1 VDKVGAFIKRPP
13 LTATQEATL
22 LDVVK
27 IMATHNIGLVAVV
40 DEAGRPLGVVSERDV
55 IRALARGVQLS
66 AKAIEVGT
74 RGNLLT
80 AKAEDDI
87 YSAIK
92 KMRERGTRHILVVDD
107 AGKLVG
113 VVSIRDL
120 IEDRALKSIG
130 DRVWWSPPEE
140 RRRLAS

>member
-1 VDKVGAFIKRPP
+1 MDKVGAFIKRPP
-13 LTATQEATL
+13 LSVTQEATL

-27 IMATHNIGLVAVV
+27 IMATHNVGLVAVV
-40 DEAGRPLGVVSERDV
+40 DEAGKPLGVVSERDV
-55 IRALARGVQLS
+55 IRALASGVQLS

-80 AKAEDDI
+80 ANAEDDI
-87 YSAIK
+87 YSVVK

-120 IEDRALKSIG
+120 VEDRALKSIG
-130 DRVWWSPPEE
+130 DRVWWPPPEE
-140 RRRLAS
+140 

>member
-1 VDKVGAFIKRPP
+1 MDKVGAFVKRPP

-27 IMATHNIGLVAVV
+27 IMATHNVGLVAVV

-55 IRALARGVQLS
+55 IRALASGVQLS

-87 YSAIK
+87 YSTIK

-120 IEDRALKSIG
+120 VEDRALKSIG
-130 DRVWWSPPEE
+130 DRVWWPPPEE
-140 RRRLAS
+140 

>member
-1 VDKVGAFIKRPP
+1 MDKVGAFIKRPP

-27 IMATHNIGLVAVV
+27 IMATHNVGLVAVV

-130 DRVWWSPPEE
+130 DRVWWLPPEE
-140 RRRLAS
+140 

>member
-1 VDKVGAFIKRPP
+1 MDKVGAFVKRPP
-13 LTATQEATL
+13 LTATQDATL

-27 IMATHNIGLVAVV
+27 IMATHNVGLVAVV

-74 RGNLLT
+74 RENLLT
-80 AKAEDDI
+80 AKAEDDV
-87 YSAIK
+87 YPAIK

-130 DRVWWSPPEE
+130 DKVWWPPPEE
-140 RRRLAS
+140 

>member
-1 VDKVGAFIKRPP
+1 MDKVGAFIKRPP

-27 IMATHNIGLVAVV
+27 IMATHNVGLVAVV

-87 YSAIK
+87 YSVVK

-120 IEDRALKSIG
+120 VEDRALKSIG
-130 DRVWWSPPEE
+130 DRVWWPPPEE
-140 RRRLAS
+140 

>member
-1 VDKVGAFIKRPP
+1 

-74 RGNLLT
+74 RENLLT
-80 AKAEDDI
+80 AKPEDDI

-92 KMRERGTRHILVVDD
+92 KMRERGTRHILVVGD

-130 DRVWWSPPEE
+130 DRVWWPPPEE
-140 RRRLAS
+140 

>member
-1 VDKVGAFIKRPP
+1 MDKVGAFVKRPP

-80 AKAEDDI
+80 AKTDEDI

-120 IEDRALKSIG
+120 VEDRALKSIG
-130 DRVWWSPPEE
+130 DRVWWPPPEE
-140 RRRLAS
+140 

>member
-1 VDKVGAFIKRPP
+1 MDKVGSIVKRPP
-13 LTATQEATL
+13 LTVTHEATL

-27 IMATHNIGLVAVV
+27 LMATHNVGLVVVV
-40 DEAGRPLGVVSERDV
+40 DETWRPLGVVSERDV

-66 AKAIEVGT
+66 TKAIEVGT
-74 RGNLLT
+74 RGDLLT

-87 YSAIK
+87 YSTIK
-92 KMRERGTRHILVVDD
+92 KMREKGTRHILVVDD

-120 IEDRALKSIG
+120 IEDKALKSIG
-130 DRVWWSPPEE
+130 DKVWWPPPEE
-140 RRRLAS
+140 

>member
-1 VDKVGAFIKRPP
+1 MDKVGAFVKRPP

-27 IMATHNIGLVAVV
+27 IMATHNVGLVAVV

-55 IRALARGVQLS
+55 IRALASGVQLS

-87 YSAIK
+87 YSTIK
-92 KMRERGTRHILVVDD
+92 KMREKGTRHILVVDD

-120 IEDRALKSIG
+120 VEDRALKSIG
-130 DRVWWSPPEE
+130 DRVWWPPPEE
-140 RRRLAS
+140 

>member
-1 VDKVGAFIKRPP
+1 MDKVGAFIKRPP

-27 IMATHNIGLVAVV
+27 IMATHNVGLVAVV

-87 YSAIK
+87 YSVIK

-120 IEDRALKSIG
+120 VEDRALKSIG
-130 DRVWWSPPEE
+130 DRVWWPPPEE
-140 RRRLAS
+140 

>member
-1 VDKVGAFIKRPP
+1 MDKVGAFVKRPP

-27 IMATHNIGLVAVV
+27 IMATHNVGLVAVV

-120 IEDRALKSIG
+120 VEDRALKSIG
-130 DRVWWSPPEE
+130 DRVWWPPPEK
-140 RRRLAS
+140 

>member
-1 VDKVGAFIKRPP
+1 MDKVWAFVKRPP
-13 LTATQEATL
+13 LTVTQEATL

-27 IMATHNIGLVAVV
+27 IMANHNVGLVAVV

-87 YSAIK
+87 YSVIK

-120 IEDRALKSIG
+120 VEDRALKAIG
-130 DRVWWSPPEE
+130 DRVWWPPPEE
-140 RRRLAS
+140 

>member
-1 VDKVGAFIKRPP
+1 VDKVGAFIKHPP

-22 LDVVK
+22 LNVVK
-27 IMATHNIGLVAVV
+27 IMATHNVGLAAVI

-74 RGNLLT
+74 RENLLT

-87 YSAIK
+87 YSTIK

-130 DRVWWSPPEE
+130 DRVWWPPPEE
-140 RRRLAS
+140 

>member
-1 VDKVGAFIKRPP
+1 MDKVGAFVKRQP
-13 LTATQEATL
+13 LTVTQEVTL

-27 IMATHNIGLVAVV
+27 IMATHNVGLVAVV

-87 YSAIK
+87 YSVVK
-92 KMRERGTRHILVVDD
+92 KMREKGTRHILVVDD

-120 IEDRALKSIG
+120 VEDRALKSIG
-130 DRVWWSPPEE
+130 DRVWWPPPEE
-140 RRRLAS
+140 

>member
-1 VDKVGAFIKRPP
+1 MDKVGAFIKRPP

-74 RGNLLT
+74 RENLLT

-130 DRVWWSPPEE
+130 DRVWWPPPEE
-140 RRRLAS
+140 

>member
-1 VDKVGAFIKRPP
+1 MDKVGAFVKHQP
-13 LTATQEATL
+13 LTVTKDAAL

-27 IMATHNIGLVAVV
+27 IMATRNIGLVAVV

-55 IRALARGVQLS
+55 IRALARGVKLS

-80 AKAEDDI
+80 AKADDDI
-87 YSAIK
+87 YSVVK

-120 IEDRALKSIG
+120 VEDRALKAIG
-130 DRVWWSPPEE
+130 DIVWWPPPEE
-140 RRRLAS
+140 

>member
-1 VDKVGAFIKRPP
+1 MDKVGAFIKRPP

-27 IMATHNIGLVAVV
+27 IMATHNVGLVAVV

-66 AKAIEVGT
+66 AKAIDVGT

-87 YSAIK
+87 YSVIK

-120 IEDRALKSIG
+120 VEDRALKSIG
-130 DRVWWSPPEE
+130 DRVWWPPPEE
-140 RRRLAS
+140 

>member
-1 VDKVGAFIKRPP
+1 MDKVGAFIKRLP

-22 LDVVK
+22 FDVVK

-80 AKAEDDI
+80 AKADEDV

-130 DRVWWSPPEE
+130 DRVWWPPPEE
-140 RRRLAS
+140 

>member
-1 VDKVGAFIKRPP
+1 MDKAGAFVKRPP
-13 LTATQEATL
+13 LTVTQEATL

-40 DEAGRPLGVVSERDV
+40 DEVGRPLGVVSERERV
-55 IRALARGVQLS
+55 RALARGVQLS

-74 RGNLLT
+74 RENLLT

-113 VVSIRDL
+113 VVPIRDL
-120 IEDRALKSIG
+120 IEDRALKRIG
-130 DRVWWSPPEE
+130 DRVWWPPPEE
-140 RRRLAS
+140 

>member
-1 VDKVGAFIKRPP
+1 MDKVGAFIKRPP

-40 DEAGRPLGVVSERDV
+40 DEAGRPLGVVSERDIV
-55 IRALARGVQLS
+55 RALARSVELS

-87 YSAIK
+87 YSVIK

-120 IEDRALKSIG
+120 VEDRALKSIG
-130 DRVWWSPPEE
+130 DRVWWPPPEE
-140 RRRLAS
+140 

>member
-1 VDKVGAFIKRPP
+1 MDKVEAFVKRPP
-13 LTATQEATL
+13 LTVTQEATL

-27 IMATHNIGLVAVV
+27 IMATHNVGLVAVV

-74 RGNLLT
+74 RENLLT

-87 YSAIK
+87 YSTIK

-107 AGKLVG
+107 ASKLVG

-120 IEDRALKSIG
+120 VEDRALKSIG
-130 DRVWWSPPEE
+130 DRVWWPPPEE
-140 RRRLAS
+140 

>member
-1 VDKVGAFIKRPP
+1 MDKVGAFVKRPP
-13 LTATQEATL
+13 LTATQDATL

-27 IMATHNIGLVAVV
+27 IMATHNVGLVAVV

-74 RGNLLT
+74 RENLLT

-87 YSAIK
+87 YPAIK

-130 DRVWWSPPEE
+130 DKLWWPPPEE
-140 RRRLAS
+140 

>member
-1 VDKVGAFIKRPP
+1 MDKIGTFVKRPP
-13 LTATQEATL
+13 LTVTKDAAL

-27 IMATHNIGLVAVV
+27 IMATHNVGLVAVV
-40 DEAGRPLGVVSERDV
+40 DEVGRPLGVVSERDV

-66 AKAIEVGT
+66 VKAIEVGT

-80 AKAEDDI
+80 ARAEDDI

-130 DRVWWSPPEE
+130 DRVWWPPPEE
-140 RRRLAS
+140 

>member
-1 VDKVGAFIKRPP
+1 
-13 LTATQEATL
+13 LTVTQEATL

-27 IMATHNIGLVAVV
+27 IMATHNVGLVAVV
-40 DEAGRPLGVVSERDV
+40 DEAGRPLAVVSERDV
-55 IRALARGVQLS
+55 IRALAKGVQLS

-87 YSAIK
+87 YSVIK

-120 IEDRALKSIG
+120 VEDRALKAIG
-130 DRVWWSPPEE
+130 DRVWWPPPEE
-140 RRRLAS
+140 

>member
-1 VDKVGAFIKRPP
+1 MDKVGAFVKRPP
-13 LTATQEATL
+13 LTVTQEATL

-27 IMATHNIGLVAVV
+27 IMATYNVGLVAVV

-55 IRALARGVQLS
+55 IRALAGGVQLS

-87 YSAIK
+87 YSVVK
-92 KMRERGTRHILVVDD
+92 KMREKGTRHILVVDD

-120 IEDRALKSIG
+120 VEDRALKSIG
-130 DRVWWSPPEE
+130 DRVWWPPPEE
-140 RRRLAS
+140 

>member
-1 VDKVGAFIKRPP
+1 MDKVGAFVKRQP
-13 LTATQEATL
+13 LSVTQEATL

-27 IMATHNIGLVAVV
+27 IMATHNVGLVAVV

-80 AKAEDDI
+80 AKADDDI

-120 IEDRALKSIG
+120 VEDRALKSIG
-130 DRVWWSPPEE
+130 DRVWWPPPEE
-140 RRRLAS
+140 

>member
-1 VDKVGAFIKRPP
+1 MDKVGAFVKRLP
-13 LTATQEATL
+13 LTVTQEAAL

-27 IMATHNIGLVAVV
+27 IMATHNVGLVAVV

-80 AKAEDDI
+80 AKAGDDI
-87 YSAIK
+87 YSVIK

-130 DRVWWSPPEE
+130 DRVWWPPPEE
-140 RRRLAS
+140 

>member
-1 VDKVGAFIKRPP
+1 MDKVGAFIKRQP
-13 LTATQEATL
+13 LTVTQEATL
-22 LDVVK
+22 FDVVK
-27 IMATHNIGLVAVV
+27 IMANHNVGLVAVV

-87 YSAIK
+87 YSVIK

-120 IEDRALKSIG
+120 VEDRALKSIG
-130 DRVWWSPPEE
+130 DRVWWPPPEE
-140 RRRLAS
+140 

>member
-1 VDKVGAFIKRPP
+1 MDKVGAFVKRPP
-13 LTATQEATL
+13 LTVTQEAAL
-22 LDVVK
+22 HDVVK

-40 DEAGRPLGVVSERDV
+40 DEAGRPLGVVSERDIV
-55 IRALARGVQLS
+55 RALARGVQLS

-74 RGNLLT
+74 RENLLT
-80 AKAEDDI
+80 AKAEDDT

-113 VVSIRDL
+113 VISIRDL

-130 DRVWWSPPEE
+130 DRVWWPQPEE
-140 RRRLAS
+140 

>member
-1 VDKVGAFIKRPP
+1 MDKVGAFVKRPP

-22 LDVVK
+22 FDVVK

-40 DEAGRPLGVVSERDV
+40 DEAGRPLGMVSERDV

-66 AKAIEVGT
+66 AEAIEVGT
-74 RGNLLT
+74 RENLLT
-80 AKAEDDI
+80 AKADEDV

-113 VVSIRDL
+113 VISIRDL

-130 DRVWWSPPEE
+130 DRTWWPPPEE
-140 RRRLAS
+140 

>member
-1 VDKVGAFIKRPP
+1 MDKVGAFVKRPP
-13 LTATQEATL
+13 LTATQDATL

-27 IMATHNIGLVAVV
+27 IMATHNVGLVAVV

-74 RGNLLT
+74 RENLLT
-80 AKAEDDI
+80 AKPEDDI
-87 YSAIK
+87 YPAIK

-130 DRVWWSPPEE
+130 DKLWWPPPEE
-140 RRRLAS
+140 

>member
-1 VDKVGAFIKRPP
+1 MDKVGTFVKRPP
-13 LTATQEATL
+13 LTVTQEAAL

-27 IMATHNIGLVAVV
+27 IMATHNIGLVVVV

-55 IRALARGVQLS
+55 IRALAKGVQLS

-80 AKAEDDI
+80 AKADEDI

-130 DRVWWSPPEE
+130 DRVWWPPPEE
-140 RRRLAS
+140 

>member
-1 VDKVGAFIKRPP
+1 MDKVGAFVKRPP
-13 LTATQEATL
+13 LTVTKDAAL

-40 DEAGRPLGVVSERDV
+40 DEAGRPLGVVSERDIV
-55 IRALARGVQLS
+55 RALAKGVQLS

-130 DRVWWSPPEE
+130 DRVWWHPPEE
-140 RRRLAS
+140 

>member
-1 VDKVGAFIKRPP
+1 MDKVGAFIKRPP
-13 LTATQEATL
+13 LSVTQEATL

-27 IMATHNIGLVAVV
+27 IMATYNVGLVAVV

-55 IRALARGVQLS
+55 IRALASGVQLS

-87 YSAIK
+87 YSVVK

-120 IEDRALKSIG
+120 VEDRALKSIG
-130 DRVWWSPPEE
+130 DRVWWPPPEE
-140 RRRLAS
+140 

>member
-1 VDKVGAFIKRPP
+1 MDKVGAFIKRPP
-13 LTATQEATL
+13 LTTTQEATL

-27 IMATHNIGLVAVV
+27 IMATHNVGLVAVV

-87 YSAIK
+87 YSVVK

-120 IEDRALKSIG
+120 VEDKALKSIG
-130 DRVWWSPPEE
+130 DRVWWPPPEE
-140 RRRLAS
+140 

>member
-1 VDKVGAFIKRPP
+1 MDKVGAFVKRPP
-13 LTATQEATL
+13 LTATQDATL

-27 IMATHNIGLVAVV
+27 IMATHNVGLVAVV

-74 RGNLLT
+74 RENLLT

-87 YSAIK
+87 YPAIK

-130 DRVWWSPPEE
+130 DKVWWPPPEE
-140 RRRLAS
+140 

>member
-1 VDKVGAFIKRPP
+1 MDKVGAFVKRPP
-13 LTATQEATL
+13 LTVTQEATL
-22 LDVVK
+22 FEVVK
-27 IMATHNIGLVAVV
+27 IMATHNVGLVAVV
-40 DEAGRPLGVVSERDV
+40 DEAGRPLAVVSERDV

-74 RGNLLT
+74 RGDLLT
-80 AKAEDDI
+80 AKTDEDI

-120 IEDRALKSIG
+120 VEDRALRSIG
-130 DRVWWSPPEE
+130 DRVWWPPPEE
-140 RRRLAS
+140 